1 MVNQDSQQLP
11 AQPNQKSIE
20 TVLAFDFGTK
30 KIGLAIGNSLLR
42 VARPLQ
48 TIKHHSNDL
57 TFQQIQKLIKEW
69 EITLFVVGLP
79 RHPDGNAHEMTNR
92 CTRFGNQLY
101 GRFHLPVVWIDERYT
116 SATASRPYG
125 DIDAQ
130 AAVMILEQYFSST
143 PSHQMATSLLNG
155 NQ

>member
-1 MVNQDSQQLP
+1 MINQDSQQLP
-11 AQPNQKSIE
+11 AQANQKSIE

-42 VARPLQ
+42 VARPPQ
-48 TIKHHSNDL
+48 TIKHHSNDF
-57 TFQQIQKLIKEW
+57 TFQQIQKLVKEW

-79 RHPDGNAHEMTNR
+79 RHPDGNAHEVTHR
-92 CTRFGNQLY
+92 CTRFGNQLH

-116 SATASRPYG
+116 SATANYQHG

-143 PSHQMATSLLNG
+143 PSQQMAASLLNA
-155 NQ
+155 NK

>member
-1 MVNQDSQQLP
+1 MDNQDSQQLP
-11 AQPNQKSIE
+11 AQANQKSIE
-20 TVLAFDFGTK
+20 TVLALDFGTK

-48 TIKHHSNDL
+48 TMEHRSNDL
-57 TFQQIQKLIKEW
+57 TFQQIQKLVKDW

-92 CTRFGNQLY
+92 CTRFGNQLH
-101 GRFHLPVVWIDERYT
+101 GRLHLPVVWIDERYT

-143 PSHQMATSLLNG
+143 TSHQMAAYLLNG